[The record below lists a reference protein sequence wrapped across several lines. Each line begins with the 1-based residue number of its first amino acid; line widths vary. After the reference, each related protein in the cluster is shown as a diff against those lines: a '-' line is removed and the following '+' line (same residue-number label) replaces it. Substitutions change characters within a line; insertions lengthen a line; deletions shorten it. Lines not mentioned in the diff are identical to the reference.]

1 MKLLGKIL
9 LIFFSLVV
17 LIAFSM
23 GTSYLLPQPFSN
35 INIIFLILII
45 IMMAR
50 DSGLVV
56 WISFFIHFFIELYSS
71 TPFGL
76 ILFSGTISIL
86 IIFWLYKNIFTNRSW
101 YSAMALSVLALL
113 LYRLLYLSVLTL
125 LQLFE
130 LTSLTLKKITFITFG
145 WEILFTC
152 LLTGLIYFVLS
163 QFFKSFKASPIE
175 NGLFKV

>member
-9 LIFFSLVV
+9 LIFCSLIV
-17 LIAFSM
+17 LIAFSI

-76 ILFSGTISIL
+76 ILFSGTIGIL
-86 IIFWLYKNIFTNRSW
+86 IIYWLYKNFFTNRSW
-101 YSAMALSVLALL
+101 YSAMTLSILALL
-113 LYRLLYLSVLTL
+113 LYRLLYVAILKL
-125 LQLFE
+125 LQLFG
-130 LTSLTLKKITFITFG
+130 LTDLVLEKSTFVTFG
-145 WEILFTC
+145 WEMIFTC
-152 LLTGLIYFVLS
+152 LITGLTYFILS
-163 QFFKSFKASPIE
+163 NFFKSFKASPIE
-175 NGLFKV
+175 HGLFRV